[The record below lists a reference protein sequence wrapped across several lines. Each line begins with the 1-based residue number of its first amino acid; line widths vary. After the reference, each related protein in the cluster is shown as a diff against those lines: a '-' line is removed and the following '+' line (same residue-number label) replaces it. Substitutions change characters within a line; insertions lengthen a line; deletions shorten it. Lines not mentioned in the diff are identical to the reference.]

1 MFSIKKL
8 EVEETYHKSKLK
20 LIREEL
26 ALLRSKLSSPPSS
39 LSDSKQE
46 EKEKAPTKKKP
57 TSASASTSPSKKDC
71 GSISSFGGGKRP
83 NGYVPFS
90 VVYHHGRDEVENKE
104 DFRAP
109 MSRLELFYRQAGDA
123 PTYQHMINAVCQDKQ
138 LKEPIRGNTR
148 NFIITRRISNP
159 DVAVFGRVMDQAPVV
174 MDYDKHHVQTGV
186 LYDMWPYQVV
196 NNAKPI
202 ITVTALVDSK
212 QVIVDDS
219 QLICVSKPWVNELV
233 KKRSQGY
240 LSYSLNAFGKSRD
253 DGIRFRNIPHL
264 SFSSKNNSKSGYV
277 IFGMTRDDQEIYNNQ
292 SHSSGDGH
300 QKWYDDKDDS
310 EGMAIQGLPS
320 SFFVSPSSS
329 SSSSSASTK
338 KKQQKKRKRQE
349 QEQEKE
355 EKEKEKKQEKE
366 ADASESDS
374 ESDSDSGDE
383 LPDPKRPKSRP
394 QAEVYDEDYMDEIP
408 LIVDA
413 GCNGTYNKTVKIVA
427 HFIASE
433 RKQEVYP
440 SLLTSRAIQPE
451 PFAFIQ
457 GATMK
462 HLDAFVTSHFIK
474 GEHDMFSLGMGVR
487 VTEDGN
493 SYVLQTEPLV
503 VDGGIYHYYL
513 FGWPGSVPIV
523 SRVRIT
529 QHRRDWTVVDFNFV
543 CCKELSDMV
552 LDSFPQHDRFD
563 WTAQVCYFINSLASE
578 EEESNKT
585 RIEHVT
591 LSRVHDMRTRYQAIM
606 GQNQHF

>member
-1 MFSIKKL
+1 
-8 EVEETYHKSKLK
+8 
-20 LIREEL
+20 
-26 ALLRSKLSSPPSS
+26 
-39 LSDSKQE
+39 
-46 EKEKAPTKKKP
+46 
-57 TSASASTSPSKKDC
+57 
-71 GSISSFGGGKRP
+71 
-83 NGYVPFS
+83 
-90 VVYHHGRDEVENKE
+90 
-104 DFRAP
+104 
-109 MSRLELFYRQAGDA
+109 
-123 PTYQHMINAVCQDKQ
+123 
-138 LKEPIRGNTR
+138 
-148 NFIITRRISNP
+148 
-159 DVAVFGRVMDQAPVV
+159 MDQAPVV

-219 QLICVSKPWVNELV
+219 QIICVSKPWVNELV

-240 LSYSLNAFGKSRD
+240 LSYSLKAFGKSRD
-253 DGIRFRNIPHL
+253 DGIRFRNMSHL

-292 SHSSGDGH
+292 SHPSEKEDH

-329 SSSSSASTK
+329 SSSSN

-349 QEQEKE
+349 HEKE
-355 EKEKEKKQEKE
+355 EKKREK
-366 ADASESDS
+366 ESDS

-383 LPDPKRPKSRP
+383 LPDPKRPKSKP
-394 QAEVYDEDYMDEIP
+394 QDEEYDEDNMDENP
-408 LIVDA
+408 WIVNA
-413 GCNGTYNKTVKIVA
+413 GCNGTYNKTVKIIV

-433 RKQEVYP
+433 RKQEAYP
-440 SLLTSRAIQPE
+440 SLLTSKAIQPE

-462 HLDAFVTSHFIK
+462 HLDTFVTSHFIK

-487 VTEDGN
+487 VAEDGN
-493 SYVLQTEPLV
+493 SYVLQPEPLV
-503 VDGGIYHYYL
+503 VDGGVYHYYL

-529 QHRRDWTVVDFNFV
+529 QHIRDWTVVDFNFV

-563 WTAQVCYFINSLASE
+563 WAAQVCYFINSIAA

-591 LSRVHDMRTRYQAIM
+591 LSRVHGMRTRYQAIM
-606 GQNQHF
+606 GQKPAFLTIVPKLLTLEQSAINTDLNGEVEQQNRYYNIVLSKQQEIETETAPVMDQTQ